1 MIECKE
7 HQQGLDPKLAPYTE
21 NQSTQRQNPMMMSD
35 DEIIIMIDD
44 LCGWKGATNQCTF
57 NLKCLKYKINFEKGK
72 LMFNQAYETNTSNE
86 TSMYIHAYG

>member
-7 HQQGLDPKLAPYTE
+7 HQQRLDPKLAPYTD

-35 DEIIIMIDD
+35 DEIIIIIDD
-44 LCGWKGATNQCTF
+44 LCGWKCAMNQCTF
-57 NLKCLKYKINFEKGK
+57 NSKYKIHFEKGK
-72 LMFNQAYETNTSNE
+72 LMFNQAYKTNTSNK

>member
-7 HQQGLDPKLAPYTE
+7 HQQGLDPKLVPYTD

-44 LCGWKGATNQCTF
+44 LCGWKGAISQCTF
-57 NLKCLKYKINFEKGK
+57 NSKCKINFE
-72 LMFNQAYETNTSNE
+72 
-86 TSMYIHAYG
+86 